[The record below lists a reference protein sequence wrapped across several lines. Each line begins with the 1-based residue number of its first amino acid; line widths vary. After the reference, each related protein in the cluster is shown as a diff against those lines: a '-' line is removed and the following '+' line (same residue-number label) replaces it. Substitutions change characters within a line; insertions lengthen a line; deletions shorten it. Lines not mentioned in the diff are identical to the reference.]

1 MWEPQVE
8 DPLHEH
14 LRVAGEVQGVRVVD
28 DRVVGVWIQQHRH
41 VTAGSTHLNT
51 VRAKVAVYKRRA
63 GKTQRVL
70 FRCIKSV

>member
-14 LRVAGEVQGVRVVD
+14 LCVAGEVQGVRVVD
-28 DRVVGVWIQQHRH
+28 NHVIGVWIQQHGH
-41 VTAGSTHLNT
+41 VTAGSTHLHT
-51 VRAKVAVYKRRA
+51 VRAKVAGYKRRA
-63 GKTQRVL
+63 GMTQCVP